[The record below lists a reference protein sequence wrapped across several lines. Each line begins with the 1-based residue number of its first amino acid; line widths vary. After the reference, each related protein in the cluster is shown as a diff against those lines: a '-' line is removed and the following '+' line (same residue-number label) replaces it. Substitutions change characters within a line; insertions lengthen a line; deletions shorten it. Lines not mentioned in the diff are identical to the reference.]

1 MRNATS
7 FENPNTLE
15 SPKPFDTPKSFH
27 NFDESPLSA
36 VMSTGRLL
44 RAYLTEAKF
53 ESLRMFR
60 VLGFSLPFLILP
72 AALYLLFGVVLFG
85 DAVRNDPAA
94 GKFLFTAF
102 AVFGVMGPGMFGFGA
117 TVATE
122 REQGLLTLKR
132 ALPAPPGS
140 YLLAK
145 LLMTMLFAL
154 IIMATMLPAALV
166 LGHLPLTFAQCMS
179 VTVINMLGSL
189 PFCAIGLFIGT
200 RASGKAA
207 VAFVN
212 LIYVPMMHI
221 SGLFYPLPK
230 FLRTISP
237 VWPTYHLQ
245 QLVFAALGA
254 PFYGRTAVHVA
265 VLAGVTLLLTALSIR
280 RLARVG

>member
-1 MRNATS
+1 MMDATPI
-7 FENPNTLE
+7 EN
-15 SPKPFDTPKSFH
+15 SKPFDSF
-27 NFDESPLSA
+27 DGSSLA
-36 VMSTGRLL
+36 RVMSTGRLL
-44 RAYLTEAKF
+44 GAYLAEARF

-60 VLGFSLPFLILP
+60 VLGFSIPFLVLP

-117 TVATE
+117 TIATE

-132 ALPAPPGS
+132 ALPAPAGS

-145 LLMTMLFAL
+145 LLMTMLFAF
-154 IIMATMLPAALV
+154 IVMATMIPAALL
-166 LGHLPLTFAQCMS
+166 LGHLPLTFAECAN
-179 VTVINMLGSL
+179 VTAINILGSL

-207 VAFVN
+207 IAFVN
-212 LIYVPMMHI
+212 LIYVPMMHV

-230 FLRTISP
+230 FLRAISP
-237 VWPTYHLQ
+237 LWPTYHLQ
-245 QLVFAALGA
+245 QLVLAALGMPA
-254 PFYGRTAVHVA
+254 YGKSAIHITILV
-265 VLAGVTLLLTALSIR
+265 GVTLLLTALSIR

>member
-1 MRNATS
+1 MMNARS
-7 FENPNTLE
+7 LENPNAFE
-15 SPKPFDTPKSFH
+15 SPRPFEPFD
-27 NFDESPLSA
+27 DSPLA
-36 VMSTGRLL
+36 GVMSTGRLL
-44 RAYLTEAKF
+44 RAYLAEARF

-60 VLGFSLPFLILP
+60 VLGFSIPFLVLP
-72 AALYLLFGVVLFG
+72 AAVYLLFGVVLFG
-85 DAVRNDPAA
+85 DAVRNDLST

-117 TVATE
+117 TIATE

-145 LLMTMLFAL
+145 LLMTMLFAF
-154 IIMATMLPAALV
+154 IIMVTMITAALL
-166 LGHLPLTFAQCMS
+166 LGHLPLTFAQCAR
-179 VTVINMLGSL
+179 VTAIDILGSL

-207 VAFVN
+207 IAFVN
-212 LIYVPMMHI
+212 LIYVPMMHV

-245 QLVFAALGA
+245 QLVFGALGMT
-254 PFYGRTAVHVA
+254 FYGKSAVHVA
-265 VLAGVTLLLTALSIR
+265 VLAGVTVGLTALSVR
-280 RLARVG
+280 RLARIG

>member
-1 MRNATS
+1 MNASS
-7 FENPNTLE
+7 FENPSTFE
-15 SPKPFDTPKSFH
+15 SPRPFPD
-27 NFDESPLSA
+27 FDDSSLAA

-44 RAYLTEAKF
+44 GAYLAEAKF

-60 VLGFSLPFLILP
+60 VLGFSIPFLVLP

-85 DAVRNDPAA
+85 DAVRNDPVA
-94 GKFLFTAF
+94 GKFLFAAF
-102 AVFGVMGPGMFGFGA
+102 GVFGVMGPGMFGFGA
-117 TVATE
+117 TIATE

-132 ALPAPPGS
+132 ALPAPAGS

-154 IIMATMLPAALV
+154 IVMAMMIPAALL
-166 LGHLPLTFAQCMS
+166 LGHLPLTFAQCAS
-179 VTVINMLGSL
+179 VTATSILGSL

-207 VAFVN
+207 IALVN
-212 LIYVPMMHI
+212 LIYVPMMHV

-245 QLVFAALGA
+245 QLVFVALGM
-254 PFYGRTAVHVA
+254 PSYGKTAIHVA
-265 VLAGVTLLLTALSIR
+265 VLAGVTLVLTAFSIR

>member
-1 MRNATS
+1 MNATS
-7 FENPNTLE
+7 FENPNSPE
-15 SPKPFDTPKSFH
+15 SPKPFDSPRSFH
-27 NFDESPLSA
+27 DFGESPLSA
-36 VMSTGRLL
+36 VMSSARLL
-44 RAYLTEAKF
+44 RAYVTEARF

-94 GKFLFTAF
+94 GKFLFAAF

-117 TVATE
+117 TIATE

-132 ALPAPPGS
+132 ALPAPAGS

-145 LLMTMLFAL
+145 LLMTMLFAS
-154 IIMATMLPAALV
+154 IVMATMIPAALL
-166 LGHLPLTFAQCMS
+166 LGHLPLTFSECAS
-179 VTVINMLGSL
+179 IIAINMFGSL

-200 RASGKAA
+200 RTSGKASI
-207 VAFVN
+207 AFVN

-230 FLRTISP
+230 FLRAISP
-237 VWPTYHLQ
+237 VWPTNHLQ
-245 QLVFAALGA
+245 QLVLAALGA
-254 PFYGRTAVHVA
+254 PFSGRTEVHVA
-265 VLAGVTLLLTALSIR
+265 VLAGVTLVLTALSIR

>member
-1 MRNATS
+1 MMSNA
-7 FENPNTLE
+7 
-15 SPKPFDTPKSFH
+15 
-27 NFDESPLSA
+27 
-36 VMSTGRLL
+36 RLL
-44 RAYLTEAKF
+44 RAYLTEARF
-53 ESLRMFR
+53 ESLRMLR
-60 VLGFSLPFLILP
+60 VLGFSLPFLVLP
-72 AALYLLFGVVLFG
+72 ASLYLLFGVVLFG
-85 DAVRNDPAA
+85 EAVRNDPAA

-145 LLMTMLFAL
+145 LLMTMLFAF
-154 IIMATMLPAALV
+154 IVMATMIPSALL
-166 LGHLPLTFAQCMS
+166 LGHLPLTFAQCAS
-179 VTVINMLGSL
+179 VTAISIFGSL

-200 RASGKAA
+200 RASGKAS
-207 VAFVN
+207 VALVN

-230 FLRTISP
+230 FLRSISP
-237 VWPTYHLQ
+237 VWPSYHLQ
-245 QLVFAALGA
+245 QLLFAALGA
-254 PFYGRTAVHVA
+254 PFYGRTAVQVA
-265 VLAGVTLLLTALSIR
+265 VLAGVTLVLTALSIR

>member
-1 MRNATS
+1 MNATTMEPS
-7 FENPNTLE
+7 RTLGSGE
-15 SPKPFDTPKSFH
+15 SI
-27 NFDESPLSA
+27 A
-36 VMSTGRLL
+36 MSNGRLL
-44 RAYLTEAKF
+44 RAYLTEARF

-60 VLGFSLPFLILP
+60 VLGFSIPFLVLP
-72 AALYLLFGVVLFG
+72 VALYLLFGVVLFG

-117 TVATE
+117 TIATE

-154 IIMATMLPAALV
+154 LVMATMIPAALL
-166 LGHLPLTFAQCMS
+166 LGHLPLTFAQCVS
-179 VTVINMLGSL
+179 VTGINVAGAL

-237 VWPTYHLQ
+237 LWPTYHLQ
-245 QLVFAALGA
+245 QLAFSALGA
-254 PFYGRTAVHVA
+254 PSYGRAPVHVA
-265 VLAGVTLLLTALSIR
+265 VLVGVTLVLTLLSIR

>member
-1 MRNATS
+1 MNATL
-7 FENPNTLE
+7 FETPNTFE
-15 SPKPFDTPKSFH
+15 SPKPFDK
-27 NFDESPLSA
+27 FDESSFSA

-44 RAYLTEAKF
+44 RAYLTETRF

-60 VLGFSLPFLILP
+60 ILGFSLPFLILP
-72 AALYLLFGVVLFG
+72 VGLYLLFGVVLFG
-85 DAVRNDPAA
+85 DAVRNDPAT

-117 TVATE
+117 TIATE

-132 ALPAPPGS
+132 ALPAPAGS

-145 LLMTMLFAL
+145 LLMTMIFAF
-154 IIMATMLPAALV
+154 IVMATMIPAALL
-166 LGHLPLTFAQCMS
+166 LGHLPLTFAQCVS
-179 VTVINMLGSL
+179 VTAINVLGSL

-200 RASGKAA
+200 RTSGKAA
-207 VAFVN
+207 IAFVN

-230 FLRTISP
+230 FLRAVSP

-245 QLVFAALGA
+245 QLIFTALA
-254 PFYGRTAVHVA
+254 MPSYGRTAIHVA
-265 VLAGVTLLLTALSIR
+265 VPLGVTLLLTALSIR

>member
-1 MRNATS
+1 MNATS
-7 FENPNTLE
+7 FENPSTFE
-15 SPKPFDTPKSFH
+15 SPKPFRSLDDS
-27 NFDESPLSA
+27 SLGA
-36 VMSTGRLL
+36 VMTTGRLL
-44 RAYLTEAKF
+44 GAYLAEAKF

-60 VLGFSLPFLILP
+60 VLGFSIPFLVLP

-85 DAVRNDPAA
+85 DAVRNDPTA
-94 GKFLFTAF
+94 GKFLFAAF

-117 TVATE
+117 TIATE

-132 ALPAPPGS
+132 ALPAPAGS

-154 IIMATMLPAALV
+154 IVMATMIPAALL
-166 LGHLPLTFAQCMS
+166 LGHLPLTFAQSAS
-179 VTVINMLGSL
+179 VTAISMFGSL

-200 RASGKAA
+200 RVSGKAA
-207 VAFVN
+207 IAFVN
-212 LIYVPMMHI
+212 LIYVPMMHV

-237 VWPTYHLQ
+237 IWPTYHLQ
-245 QLVFAALGA
+245 QLVFAALGISS
-254 PFYGRTAVHVA
+254 YGKTTIHIA
-265 VLAGVTLLLTALSIR
+265 VLAGVTVLLTAFSIR

>member
-1 MRNATS
+1 MMNATS
-7 FENPNTLE
+7 IE
-15 SPKPFDTPKSFH
+15 SPKPFESFDGSS
-27 NFDESPLSA
+27 FA
-36 VMSTGRLL
+36 TVMSTGRLL
-44 RAYLTEAKF
+44 RAYLVEARF

-60 VLGFSLPFLILP
+60 VLGFSIPFLVLP

-85 DAVRNDPAA
+85 DAVRNDPTT
-94 GKFLFTAF
+94 GKFLFAAF

-117 TVATE
+117 TIATE

-145 LLMTMLFAL
+145 LLMTMLFAFIVMAML
-154 IIMATMLPAALV
+154 IPAALL
-166 LGHLPLTFAQCMS
+166 LGHLPLTFAQCAKATA
-179 VTVINMLGSL
+179 VNILGSL

-200 RASGKAA
+200 RVSGKAA
-207 VAFVN
+207 IALVN

-237 VWPTYHLQ
+237 IWPSYHLQ
-245 QLVFAALGA
+245 QLVFSALA
-254 PFYGRTAVHVA
+254 MPFYGRASTHAA
-265 VLAGVTLLLTALSIR
+265 VLVGVTMLFTAFSIH

>member
-1 MRNATS
+1 MNATS
-7 FENPNTLE
+7 FENPNSFE
-15 SPKPFDTPKSFH
+15 SPKPCDRPKSF
-27 NFDESPLSA
+27 NRFGEAPRSA
-36 VMSTGRLL
+36 AMSGTRVL
-44 RAYLTEAKF
+44 RAYVTEARF

-85 DAVRNDPAA
+85 DAVRSDPAA
-94 GKFLFTAF
+94 GKLLFTAF

-145 LLMTMLFAL
+145 LLMTMLFAS
-154 IIMATMLPAALV
+154 IVMATMIPSALL
-166 LGHLPLTFAQCMS
+166 LGHLPLTFGECAS
-179 VTVINMLGSL
+179 VTAITMSGSL

-200 RASGKAA
+200 RASGKASL
-207 VAFVN
+207 AFVN

-230 FLRTISP
+230 FLRAISP

-254 PFYGRTAVHVA
+254 PSYGRTAVHVA
-265 VLAGVTLLLTALSIR
+265 VLAGVTLVLTALSIR

>member
-1 MRNATS
+1 MNATS
-7 FENPNTLE
+7 FENPSSFE
-15 SPKPFDTPKSFH
+15 SPKPFDSPKSF
-27 NFDESPLSA
+27 NDSGESPLSA
-36 VMSTGRLL
+36 VMTNARLL
-44 RAYLTEAKF
+44 RSYVTEARF

-94 GKFLFTAF
+94 GKLLFTAF
-102 AVFGVMGPGMFGFGA
+102 GVFGVMGPGMFGFGA
-117 TVATE
+117 TIATE

-145 LLMTMLFAL
+145 LLMTMLFAS
-154 IIMATMLPAALV
+154 IVMATMIPAAVL
-166 LGHLPLTFAQCMS
+166 LGHLPLTFGECAR
-179 VTVINMLGSL
+179 VTAISIFGSL

-200 RASGKAA
+200 RTSGKAA
-207 VAFVN
+207 IAFVN

-230 FLRTISP
+230 FLRAISP

-245 QLVFAALGA
+245 QLVFAAIGA

-265 VLAGVTLLLTALSIR
+265 VLAGVALVLTAVSIR

>member
-1 MRNATS
+1 MNATS
-7 FENPNTLE
+7 FENPNSFE
-15 SPKPFDTPKSFH
+15 SPKPFDSPKSF
-27 NFDESPLSA
+27 NSFGESPLSA
-36 VMSTGRLL
+36 VMSNARLL
-44 RAYLTEAKF
+44 RAYVTEARF

-94 GKFLFTAF
+94 GKFLFAAF

-145 LLMTMLFAL
+145 LLMTMLFAS
-154 IIMATMLPAALV
+154 IVMATMIPAALL
-166 LGHLPLTFAQCMS
+166 LGRLSLTFGECAS
-179 VTVINMLGSL
+179 VTAINIFGSL

-200 RASGKAA
+200 RTSGKASI
-207 VAFVN
+207 AFVN

-230 FLRTISP
+230 FLRAISP
-237 VWPTYHLQ
+237 VWPTFHLQ
-245 QLVFAALGA
+245 QLVFAAFGA

-265 VLAGVTLLLTALSIR
+265 VLAGVTLVLTALSIR

>member
-1 MRNATS
+1 MNATS
-7 FENPNTLE
+7 FENPNSFE
-15 SPKPFDTPKSFH
+15 NPKPFDSPRSSNDFG
-27 NFDESPLSA
+27 ESPLSA
-36 VMSTGRLL
+36 VMSNARLL
-44 RAYLTEAKF
+44 RAYVTEARF

-94 GKFLFTAF
+94 GKLLFTAF

-117 TVATE
+117 TIATE

-145 LLMTMLFAL
+145 LFMTMLFAA
-154 IIMATMLPAALV
+154 IVMATMIPAALL
-166 LGHLPLTFAQCMS
+166 LGHLPLTFGECAS
-179 VTVINMLGSL
+179 VTAINVFGSL

-200 RASGKAA
+200 RTTGKASI
-207 VAFVN
+207 AFVN

-230 FLRTISP
+230 FLRAISP

-245 QLVFAALGA
+245 QLLFAALGA
-254 PFYGRTAVHVA
+254 PFYGRTAIHVT
-265 VLAGVTLLLTALSIR
+265 VLAGVTLVLTAVSMR

>member
-1 MRNATS
+1 MNATS
-7 FENPNTLE
+7 FENPSMFE
-15 SPKPFDTPKSFH
+15 SPKPFRSF
-27 NFDESPLSA
+27 DDSSLA
-36 VMSTGRLL
+36 AAMSTGRLL
-44 RAYLTEAKF
+44 GAYLSEAKF

-60 VLGFSLPFLILP
+60 VLGFSIPFLVLP

-94 GKFLFTAF
+94 GKFLFAAF
-102 AVFGVMGPGMFGFGA
+102 GVFGVMGPGMFGFGA

-132 ALPAPPGS
+132 ALPAPAGS

-154 IIMATMLPAALV
+154 IVMATMIPAALL
-166 LGHLPLTFAQCMS
+166 LGHLPLTFAQCAS
-179 VTVINMLGSL
+179 VTAISMFGSL

-200 RASGKAA
+200 RVSGKAA
-207 VAFVN
+207 IAFVN

-237 VWPTYHLQ
+237 IWPTYHLQ
-245 QLVFAALGA
+245 QLVFAALGISS
-254 PFYGRTAVHVA
+254 YGKTTIHIA
-265 VLAGVTLLLTALSIR
+265 VLAGVTVLLTAFSIR

>member
-1 MRNATS
+1 MNAASLDSANS
-7 FENPNTLE
+7 FPGSAPGE
-15 SPKPFDTPKSFH
+15 SPVF
-27 NFDESPLSA
+27 SA
-36 VMSTGRLL
+36 MSRARILG
-44 RAYLTEAKF
+44 AYLMEARF

-60 VLGFSLPFLILP
+60 VLGFSIPFLALP
-72 AALYLLFGVVLFG
+72 VALYLLFGVVLFG
-85 DAVRNDPAA
+85 DAVRNDPTA
-94 GKFLFTAF
+94 GKFLFAAF

-117 TVATE
+117 TIATE

-132 ALPAPPGS
+132 ALPAPAGS

-154 IIMATMLPAALV
+154 VVMVTMIPAALL
-166 LGHLPLTFAQCMS
+166 LGHLPLTFAECAA
-179 VTVINMLGSL
+179 VTAISIVGSL

-200 RASGKAA
+200 RVSGKAA

-212 LIYVPMMHI
+212 LIYVPMMHV

-237 VWPTYHLQ
+237 IWPTYHLQ
-245 QLVFAALGA
+245 QLVFGALGA
-254 PFYGRTAVHVA
+254 PHYGRTGVHVA
-265 VLAGVTLLLTALSIR
+265 VLIGVTLVLTLLSVR

>member
-1 MRNATS
+1 MNATS
-7 FENPNTLE
+7 FETPNTFE
-15 SPKPFDTPKSFH
+15 SPKPFDKS
-27 NFDESPLSA
+27 DEAPASA
-36 VMSTGRLL
+36 VMSAGRML
-44 RAYLTEAKF
+44 RAYFTETRF

-60 VLGFSLPFLILP
+60 ILGFSLPFLILP
-72 AALYLLFGVVLFG
+72 AGLYLLFGVVLFG
-85 DAVRNDPAA
+85 EAVRNDPAA

-117 TVATE
+117 TLATE

-132 ALPAPPGS
+132 ALPAPRGS

-145 LLMTMLFAL
+145 LLMTMLFAFL
-154 IIMATMLPAALV
+154 VMATTIPAALL
-166 LGHLPLTFAQCMS
+166 LGHLHLTFAQCVS
-179 VTVINMLGSL
+179 VTAINVLGSL

-245 QLVFAALGA
+245 QLVFAALA
-254 PFYGRTAVHVA
+254 MPSYGRVAVHIA
-265 VLAGVTLLLTALSIR
+265 ALFGVTLILTALSIR

>member
-1 MRNATS
+1 MNATS
-7 FENPNTLE
+7 FENSNSFEAPQLGE
-15 SPKPFDTPKSFH
+15 SAI
-27 NFDESPLSA
+27 SA
-36 VMSTGRLL
+36 AMSRTRLL
-44 RAYLTEAKF
+44 GAYLAEARF

-60 VLGFSLPFLILP
+60 VLGFSIPFLALP
-72 AALYLLFGVVLFG
+72 VALYLLFGVVLFG

-94 GKFLFTAF
+94 GRFLFAAF

-117 TVATE
+117 TIATE

-132 ALPAPPGS
+132 ALPAPAGS

-145 LLMTMLFAL
+145 LLMTMLFAFVV
-154 IIMATMLPAALV
+154 MATMIPAALL
-166 LGHLPLTFAQCMS
+166 LGHLPLTFAQCAS
-179 VTVINMLGSL
+179 VTAMNIVGSL

-200 RASGKAA
+200 RVSGKAA

-212 LIYVPMMHI
+212 LIYVPMMHV

-245 QLVFAALGA
+245 QLVFGALGA
-254 PFYGRTAVHVA
+254 PHYGRTGVHIA
-265 VLAGVTLLLTALSIR
+265 VLIGVTLVLTLLSMR

>member
-1 MRNATS
+1 MNAAS
-7 FENPNTLE
+7 LENPSAFE
-15 SPKPFDTPKSFH
+15 SPRPSEPFD
-27 NFDESPLSA
+27 DSPLA
-36 VMSTGRLL
+36 GVMSTGRLL
-44 RAYLTEAKF
+44 GAYLAEARF

-60 VLGFSLPFLILP
+60 VLGFSIPFLVLP

-85 DAVRNDPAA
+85 DAVRGDLST
-94 GKFLFTAF
+94 GKFLFAAF

-117 TVATE
+117 AIATE

-132 ALPAPPGS
+132 ALPAPLGS

-154 IIMATMLPAALV
+154 IIMVTMITAALL
-166 LGHLPLTFAQCMS
+166 LGHLPLTFAQCAR
-179 VTVINMLGSL
+179 VTAIDILGSL

-207 VAFVN
+207 IAFVN
-212 LIYVPMMHI
+212 LIYVPMMHV

-245 QLVFAALGA
+245 QLVFAALGMS
-254 PFYGRTAVHVA
+254 FYGKSVFHVA
-265 VLAGVTLLLTALSIR
+265 VLAGVTVGLTALSIR
-280 RLARVG
+280 RLARIG

>member
-1 MRNATS
+1 MNATS
-7 FENPNTLE
+7 FENPNSFE
-15 SPKPFDTPKSFH
+15 SPKPIDSPHSF
-27 NFDESPLSA
+27 NDSGESPVSA
-36 VMSTGRLL
+36 AMSKARLL

-117 TVATE
+117 TIATE
-122 REQGLLTLKR
+122 REQGLLTLRR

-145 LLMTMLFAL
+145 LLMTMLFAFVV
-154 IIMATMLPAALV
+154 MATMIPACLV
-166 LGHLPLTFAQCMS
+166 LGHLPLTFGQCLS
-179 VTVINMLGSL
+179 VTATNILGSL
-189 PFCAIGLFIGT
+189 PFCAIGLFVGT
-200 RASGKAA
+200 RASGKASI
-207 VAFVN
+207 AFVN

-230 FLRTISP
+230 FLRALSP
-237 VWPTYHLQ
+237 VWPTFHLQ
-245 QLVFAALGA
+245 QLVFAALGS

-265 VLAGVTLLLTALSIR
+265 VLAGVTLALTALSIR

>member
-1 MRNATS
+1 MNATS
-7 FENPNTLE
+7 FENASTFE
-15 SPKPFDTPKSFH
+15 SPKPFR
-27 NFDESPLSA
+27 NFDDSSLVA

-44 RAYLTEAKF
+44 SAYLAEAKF

-60 VLGFSLPFLILP
+60 VLGFSIPFLVLP

-85 DAVRNDPAA
+85 DAIRNDPTA
-94 GKFLFTAF
+94 GKFLFAAF

-117 TVATE
+117 TIATE

-132 ALPAPPGS
+132 ALPAPAGS

-154 IIMATMLPAALV
+154 IVMATMIPAALL
-166 LGHLPLTFAQCMS
+166 LGHLPLTFAQCAS
-179 VTVINMLGSL
+179 VTAISVFGSL

-200 RASGKAA
+200 RVSGKAA
-207 VAFVN
+207 IAFVN
-212 LIYVPMMHI
+212 LIYVPMMHV

-245 QLVFAALGA
+245 QLAFAALGMSS
-254 PFYGRTAVHVA
+254 YGKTVIHVA
-265 VLAGVTLLLTALSIR
+265 VLAGVTVLLTAFSIR